1 MNKFAVGLVLSGALT
16 AITSPVWMPLYHGSS
31 VAEAAVTEV
40 VPTDAVVE
48 ATPTTTEAEDAQC
61 VEDGIELG
69 YSCERFH
76 EALSY
81 ANQVDADKAA
91 GRESYGEYQARQ
103 QQREDDLAYC
113 AENRSDWSC
122 SEGQYAGQY

>member
-1 MNKFAVGLVLSGALT
+1 MNKFAIGLVLTGALT
-16 AITSPVWMPLYHGSS
+16 ALTSPAWMPLHHNST
-31 VAEAAVTEV
+31 VAEV
-40 VPTDAVVE
+40 VPTDTVVE

-61 VEDGIELG
+61 VKEGVELG

-81 ANQVDADKAA
+81 ASQVDADRAA
-91 GRESYGEYQARQ
+91 GRESHGEYQARQ
-103 QQREDDLAYC
+103 QQREADLAYC